1 MKNLFCCFLEQ
12 IQLIFNYQ
20 HWYRWVVGA
29 IMICPTAAERVD
41 EFDGDQG
48 FSASQGS
55 DPALQIRNRRHCRCK
70 EKSFRLFSEGL
81 KPGSMPE
88 CWFYLWLQVND
99 LLREDNQN

>member
-29 IMICPTAAERVD
+29 IIIFA
-41 EFDGDQG
+41 FDYQILNGDQG

-70 EKSFRLFSEGL
+70 EKSFRRFFRRV
-81 KPGSMPE
+81 KA
-88 CWFYLWLQVND
+88 WVNA
-99 LLREDNQN
+99 

>member
-29 IMICPTAAERVD
+29 IIIFAFDYQILMGIKVFQPVKDLIPLFKSGIAA
-41 EFDGDQG
+41 
-48 FSASQGS
+48 
-55 DPALQIRNRRHCRCK
+55 RCK